1 MNFPTRSDIQEDHS
15 KFGDCRRHS
24 FQRMAVVAGRQASP
38 SPEKTE
44 AGGVVR
50 GVGNGR
56 SVVPDREAGRPFA
69 S

>member
-1 MNFPTRSDIQEDHS
+1 MNFPTRSDIQESHS

-38 SPEKTE
+38 GPEKME
-44 AGGVVR
+44 AGVVR

-56 SVVPDREAGRPFA
+56 SVAPDREAGRPFA